1 VLIVAELPILLL
13 SVILAGGLA
22 FDFTMGELG
31 VYIFPRAQAQL
42 PLLGCTLAELLYP
55 VCLTECTSTI
65 RTSCLLSHHGLW
77 TFSVDHYVT
86 AWSGRPARIR
96 GRDLLLSRLS
106 SSGHQPLL
114 SSIVQQLLRPLH
126 LRYDLPICLISDTCR
141 LRDNSQRCDL
151 NKFRRSSAASIGK
164 SSDLISNCNR
174 KSC

>member
-1 VLIVAELPILLL
+1 MVVLNHRSCQSFFSP
-13 SVILAGGLA
+13 S
-22 FDFTMGELG
+22 
-31 VYIFPRAQAQL
+31 
-42 PLLGCTLAELLYP
+42 LLGCTHAELLYP
-55 VCLTECTSTI
+55 VFLTDLITPALTECT
-65 RTSCLLSHHGLW
+65 TSCLLSHHGLW

-86 AWSGRPARIR
+86 TWSGRPARIR

-174 KSC
+174 KS